1 MQRLIAIFLLL
12 CSGLYTVIAAAEDL
26 RYEAFL
32 EDSTWVAKSSP
43 LLCTLSHSIELFG
56 KAEFYQEAGFE
67 PGFRFLANQSPTR
80 KGLVTVHSRP
90 PQWSHDKE
98 IREIG
103 RFNYQPGETPFR
115 FKRVLSLRLLAELEK
130 GMTPVFKFKDWG
142 DGGDDVEAILSNVR
156 FRNALGEFRQCMN
169 DIIPYQYAKVR
180 NTTVYFSADKI
191 ALTAKAKRKLDAIAA
206 FLIKDSTVKH
216 ARVEGHADDRGSHS
230 YNNTLSE
237 QRAMAV
243 QEYLLSK
250 QVPSDKILVRYFG
263 KRRPVQEHSN
273 VNGRAINRR
282 VNLTLI
288 KQ

>member
-1 MQRLIAIFLLL
+1 MQRLIAIFLLFYGGFF
-12 CSGLYTVIAAAEDL
+12 STHTVAEDL
-26 RYEAFL
+26 RYQAFL

-43 LLCTLSHSIELFG
+43 LKCTLSHSIELFG
-56 KAEFYQEAGFE
+56 KAQFYQEAGSE
-67 PGFRFLANQSPTR
+67 PGFRFLANQAPTR

-98 IREIG
+98 TREIG
-103 RFNYQPGETPFR
+103 RFNYQSGETPFK
-115 FKRVLSLRLLAELEK
+115 FKRVLSLRLMAELEK

-156 FRNALGEFRQCMN
+156 FRNSLGEFRTCMN

-180 NTTVYFSADKI
+180 NTTVYFSTDKSS
-191 ALTAKAKRKLDAIAA
+191 LSSKAKRKLDAIAE
-206 FLIKDSTVKH
+206 FLNKDTTVKH
-216 ARVEGHADDRGSHS
+216 AKVEGHADDRGSHS

-250 QVPSDKILVRYFG
+250 QVSTDKIIVRYFG
-263 KRRPVQEHSN
+263 KRRPVQEHEN
-273 VNGRAINRR
+273 INGRAINRR
-282 VNLTLI
+282 VNVTLV
-288 KQ
+288 K